1 MQVAGD
7 GQLQKSSSTVAWI
20 YRDLATG
27 ELWPDPAAEVPPL
40 PVRFTS
46 RYRARFDRGTAGRPI
61 AVECLLLD
69 TPETTAAEPTSIELA
84 RFSRASADRNRRTAI
99 VSSGETCLVASRVVG
114 LTTGCAVEA
123 TRGVPHLSLSQ
134 QLSRAGRQYEA
145 VSRWLAGV
153 PKAAAAAGADLP
165 LRRAVSELRDVV
177 TAGTPK
183 REAFEPV
190 TILSRVEL
198 CLGRFADQFQYLHG
212 VPVEADLPPGAVAV
226 LSGQFGLT
234 RGRRRS
240 HGAVRAGNRRLQGR
254 LPVGGAA
261 GQGPGDAARP
271 RGGRGSVRR
280 PRPGNR
286 RIARAG
292 KTRRSNDR
300 LVRPARDRIGGC

>member
-1 MQVAGD
+1 M
-7 GQLQKSSSTVAWI
+7 
-20 YRDLATG
+20 
-27 ELWPDPAAEVPPL
+27 
-40 PVRFTS
+40 
-46 RYRARFDRGTAGRPI
+46 
-61 AVECLLLD
+61 
-69 TPETTAAEPTSIELA
+69 
-84 RFSRASADRNRRTAI
+84 
-99 VSSGETCLVASRVVG
+99 SSGEICLVASRVVG

-234 RGRRRS
+234 
-240 HGAVRAGNRRLQGR
+240 
-254 LPVGGAA
+254 PDAA
-261 GQGPGDAARP
+261 GLMARS
-271 RGGRGSVRR
+271 GRGTVGFKVACLLAAQ
-280 PRPGNR
+280 PGR
-286 RIARAG
+286 DQAMLRDLAAAAAQFADLAQATDASPALARLVEATIALC
-292 KTRRSNDR
+292 DR
-300 LVRPARDRIGGC
+300 LVTASEDADVRQAG